1 MRVLAVVPARGGSV
15 GVPLKNLAKVGGV
28 PLVTRA
34 VNACVAAELVDE
46 VVVST
51 DHAGIAEAAAAAGAR
66 VVDRPAELSGA
77 SASSESAVLH
87 VLGQVGEEPEVVVL
101 VQCTSAFIDPADL
114 DAAVA
119 KVLAGGAD
127 VVFSALPTH
136 EFVWNQAGEGVGG
149 VNHDPAHR
157 PRRQDRAP
165 EYRETGAFY
174 VMRAAGLRE
183 HGHRFFGTVAVQ
195 EVPAGHAV
203 EVDSPE
209 DLEIVRA
216 LAPVVDRPGPID
228 VDAVITDFDGVH
240 TDDHVYVDQ
249 DGHESVAV
257 SRTDGLGIDL
267 LKRAGVKV
275 LVLSTERNPVVSA
288 RARKLGVPVLQGLS
302 AKHTAL
308 RDWLSIEGLDPA
320 RVAYVG
326 NDVNDLGCLDLVGWP
341 VATPDAH
348 PEVRAAARVVLTRR
362 GGDGAVRELCDRV
375 LAARPADTAPTATT
389 APATATATASASASA
404 TATAPVATVT
414 APAVTAVAAP
424 APQVEAAPVAI
435 GEALVG
441 PGQPVY
447 VIGEIG
453 INHNGDLDIARRLI
467 DVAADAGCQAVKF
480 QKRTPE
486 ICVPVEQRDLI
497 RQTPW
502 GEMTYLEY
510 KYRVEFGADEYAQ
523 IGKYCTERGI
533 DWFASPWDVP
543 SVDFL
548 EDMNVVAHKV
558 ASASVTDHEMLRRL
572 AETGKPI
579 ILSTGMS
586 TLEEIDAAVEIL
598 GTSKLVMMH
607 ATSTYP
613 LPPEEAN
620 LRAIVTLRER
630 YGVPVGYSGH
640 ERGLQISL
648 AAVTLGAVTVE
659 RHITLDRTM
668 WGSDHAASLEPSGLE
683 HLVRD
688 IRIIETALGDGV
700 KRVFP
705 GEEAPKSRLRRVT
718 V

>member
-15 GVPLKNLAKVGGV
+15 GVPLKNLATVGGT
-28 PLVTRA
+28 PLVARA
-34 VNACVAAELVDE
+34 VASCAAARLVDR

-51 DHAGIAEAAAAAGAR
+51 DHPDIAAAAAAAGAR
-66 VVDRPAELSGA
+66 IVHRPAELSGGA
-77 SASSESAVLH
+77 ASSESAVLH
-87 VLGQVGEEPEVVVL
+87 ALEQAGGDPEVVVL

-119 KVLAGGAD
+119 RVLDGGAD
-127 VVFSALPTH
+127 VVFSGLPIH
-136 EFVWNQAGEGVGG
+136 EFVWAAGGEGVRG
-149 VNHDPAHR
+149 VNHDPAGR
-157 PRRQDRAP
+157 PRRQDRDP

-174 VMRAAGLRE
+174 AMRTAGLRE

-195 EVPAGHAV
+195 PVPARHAV
-203 EVDSPE
+203 EVDTHE
-209 DLEIVRA
+209 DLEIARA
-216 LAPVVDRPGPID
+216 LAPFADRPGPLD
-228 VDAVITDFDGVH
+228 VDAVVTDFDGVH
-240 TDDHVYVDQ
+240 TDDLVYVDS
-249 DGHESVAV
+249 DGREMVAV
-257 SRTDGLGIDL
+257 SRSDGLGVAMLRRSGI
-267 LKRAGVKV
+267 KI
-275 LVLSTERNPVVSA
+275 LVLSTERNPVVAA

-302 AKHTAL
+302 AKVTAL
-308 RDWLSIEGLDPA
+308 RDWLGIEGLDPA

-326 NDVNDLGCLDLVGWP
+326 NDLNDLGCMEMVGWP
-341 VATPDAH
+341 VAVPDAH
-348 PEVRAAARVVLTRR
+348 PRVRAAARVVLSHR
-362 GGDGAVRELCDRV
+362 GGAGAVRELCDRV
-375 LAARPADTAPTATT
+375 LAARPAGAEPPVAGPRTALRVKD
-389 APATATATASASASA
+389 
-404 TATAPVATVT
+404 APV
-414 APAVTAVAAP
+414 
-424 APQVEAAPVAI
+424 EI
-435 GEALVG
+435 GRHLVG
-441 PGQPVY
+441 PGEPVY

-480 QKRTPE
+480 QKRTPD
-486 ICVPVEQRDLI
+486 IAVPAHQRDQI

-510 KYRVEFGADEYAQ
+510 KHRVEFGADEYRQ
-523 IGKYCTERGI
+523 IAKYCAERGL

-548 EDMNVVAHKV
+548 EEMDVVAHKV
-558 ASASVTDHEMLRRL
+558 ASASVTDRELLRRL
-572 AETGKPI
+572 AATGKPI

-586 TLEEIDAAVEIL
+586 TLEEIDEAVDVL
-598 GTSKLVMMH
+598 GTRNLVIMH

-620 LRAIVTLRER
+620 LRTITTLRDR

-668 WGSDHAASLEPSGLE
+668 WGSDHAASLEPSGLA

-688 IRIIETALGDGV
+688 IRVIESALGDGV

-705 GEEAPKSRLRRVT
+705 GEEAPKARLRRVT

>member
-1 MRVLAVVPARGGSV
+1 MAVVPARGGSV
-15 GVPLKNLAKVGGV
+15 GVPLKNLAKVGGL

-34 VNACVAAELVDE
+34 VNACVAAGLVDE

-66 VVDRPAELSGA
+66 IVDRPAGLSGA
-77 SASSESAVLH
+77 TASSESAVLH
-87 VLGQVGEEPEVVVL
+87 ALHQLAGTGEPEVVVL

-119 KVLAGGAD
+119 KVLAGEAD
-127 VVFSALPTH
+127 VVFSAVETH
-136 EFVWNQAGEGVGG
+136 EFVWNQAGAGVGG

-183 HGHRFFGTVAVQ
+183 HGHRFFGAVAVQ
-195 EVPAGHAV
+195 TVPAGHAV
-203 EVDSPE
+203 EVDTPG

-249 DGHESVAV
+249 EGREAVAV
-257 SRTDGLGIDL
+257 SRSDGLGFDL

-275 LVLSTERNPVVSA
+275 LVLSTERNPVVTA

-341 VATPDAH
+341 VATPGAH
-348 PEVRAAARVVLTRR
+348 PRVLAAARVVLTRA

-375 LAARPADTAPTATT
+375 LAARPGGPAP
-389 APATATATASASASA
+389 
-404 TATAPVATVT
+404 T
-414 APAVTAVAAP
+414 APAVRAAVP
-424 APQVEAAPVAI
+424 APRTPRVQAAPVGI
-435 GEALVG
+435 GGSLVG

-510 KYRVEFGADEYAQ
+510 KHRVEFGAAEYAE
-523 IGKYCTERGI
+523 IGRYCAERGI

-548 EDMNVVAHKV
+548 EDMDVVAHKV
-558 ASASVTDHEMLRRL
+558 ASASVTDLELLRRL
-572 AETGKPI
+572 ADTGKPL

-586 TLEEIDAAVEIL
+586 TLEEIDTAVEIL

>member
-15 GVPLKNLAKVGGV
+15 GVPLKNLAAVGGS
-28 PLVTRA
+28 PLVARA
-34 VNACVAAELVDE
+34 VRACVRAELIDE

-51 DHAGIAEAAAAAGAR
+51 DHAEIAEVARSAGAT
-66 VVDRPAELSGA
+66 VIDRPEELSGA
-77 SASSESAVLH
+77 TASSESAVLH
-87 VLGQVGEEPEVVVL
+87 VLDHMPDMPDVVVL

-114 DAAVA
+114 DSAIV
-119 KVLAGGAD
+119 KVLDGSAD
-127 VVFSALPTH
+127 VVFSGLETH
-136 EFVWNQAGEGVGG
+136 EFLWSADGAG
-149 VNHDPAHR
+149 VNHDPSHR
-157 PRRQDRAP
+157 PRRQDREP
-165 EYRETGAFY
+165 HYRETGAFY
-174 VMRAAGLRE
+174 VMRAEGLRE
-183 HGHRFFGTVAVQ
+183 HGHRFFGAVAVQ
-195 EVPAGHAV
+195 PVSPRHAI
-203 EVDSPE
+203 EVDTPE

-216 LAPVVDRPGPID
+216 LAPFVDEPEPID

-240 TDDHVYVDQ
+240 TDDRAYVDQ
-249 DGHESVAV
+249 DGREMVAV
-257 SRTDGLGIDL
+257 SRADGMGIAL
-267 LKRAGVKV
+267 LRRSGVK
-275 LVLSTERNPVVSA
+275 LMIMSTEHNPVVAA
-288 RARKLGVPVLQGLS
+288 RARKLGVPVLQGLTD
-302 AKHTAL
+302 KRTVL
-308 RDWLSIEGLDPA
+308 RDWLTIEGLDPA

-326 NDVNDLGCLDLVGWP
+326 NDVNDLGPMSEVGWP
-341 VATPDAH
+341 VTVPDAH
-348 PEVRAAARVVLTRR
+348 PKVRAAARTVLTRP
-362 GGDGAVRELCDRV
+362 GGAGAVRELCDRV
-375 LAARPADTAPTATT
+375 LATRPADEVVP
-389 APATATATASASASA
+389 
-404 TATAPVATVT
+404 
-414 APAVTAVAAP
+414 AP
-424 APQVEAAPVAI
+424 APRAELRITPVAKPVQI
-435 GEALVG
+435 GDALIG
-441 PGQPVY
+441 AGQPVY

-486 ICVPVEQRDLI
+486 ICVPPEQRDQI

-502 GEMTYLEY
+502 GEMTYMEY
-510 KYRVEFGADEYAQ
+510 KIRTEFGLDEYTQ
-523 IGKYCTERGI
+523 IAKYCEERGLH
-533 DWFASPWDVP
+533 WFASPWDVP
-543 SVDFL
+543 SVEFL
-548 EDMNVVAHKV
+548 ESMDVVAHKV
-558 ASASVTDHEMLRRL
+558 ASASVTDLELLRAL
-572 AETGKPI
+572 AVTGKPI

-586 TLEEIDAAVEIL
+586 TLEEVDRAVEIL
-598 GTSKLVMMH
+598 GTSKLVLMH

-620 LRAIVTLRER
+620 LRTIVTLQER

-705 GEEAPKSRLRRVT
+705 GEEAPKARLRRVT